1 MKFQMALVV
10 RINVQFIREKNRTN
24 EKVFVLLLLLL
35 LNILLFENENDSIFS
50 YNLYINVLQ

>member
-35 LNILLFENENDSIFS
+35 LNSLLVENENDSIFS